1 MRIKEFFWFLAGAE
15 IFILKDCPKAQ
26 NKFLRTGLIVFL
38 IGIISGTSAGY
49 AVYGSFDGN
58 IYASIFIGAIWATI
72 IITLDSLI
80 VSTIKDTGTFW
91 QKFWVA
97 IPRII
102 LSVFIGIVI
111 ARPAEIKI
119 FEKEIKDKLVD
130 IELQKCIG
138 RTDIETETIKEQNK
152 KLEIERTKIQV
163 SYDEVSKELTCVQNL
178 LTDERNG
185 IASQRPCGSS
195 SGRFGL
201 GTRYKE
207 LNDRISSLKQQ
218 QNNLYKRLSDL
229 NAQIDK
235 NNLAIQ
241 MASNVC
247 NKDSIKANILSAP
260 LSLLQANTALNTLI
274 FEDTENT
281 KGVGTIILFVTILI
295 VLIELLPV
303 INKLFFQEPSI
314 DYENKLAEFQKDSE
328 TMNYLNL
335 IMKYPHI
342 PARKEY
348 LRNYQN
354 NKIIHEKLLEEYF
367 AISELNSE
375 VQNRM
380 DIILNKQQIQKAN
393 EQELNKQ
400 VADEIKESQIR
411 IVKELITLWEN
422 ETLNDIKNNPQNYM
436 DLPTQN
442 PINPNS
448 PTP

>member
-15 IFILKDCPKAQ
+15 LFILNECPSAQ

-38 IGIISGTSAGY
+38 IGIISGISAGY

-58 IYASIFIGAIWATI
+58 IYASIFIGMIWATI

-80 VSTIKDTGTFW
+80 VSTIKDTGTFLE
-91 QKFWVA
+91 KFLVA

-130 IELQKCIG
+130 IQLQKCIE
-138 RTDIETETIKEQNK
+138 RANTETDTIRTQNAD
-152 KLEIERTKIQV
+152 LIAERTKIQA
-163 SYDEVSKELTCVQNL
+163 SYDEVSEELTCVENL

-195 SGRFGL
+195 SGIFGL
-201 GTRYKE
+201 GKGYNE

-218 QNNLYKRLSDL
+218 KNNLDKRLSDVRS
-229 NAQIDK
+229 QIK
-235 NNLAIQ
+235 RNNDIIQSAIR
-241 MASNVC
+241 AC
-247 NKDSIKANILSAP
+247 NKDSIKATILNEP
-260 LSLLQANTALNTLI
+260 LSLLQANTALNTLV
-274 FEDTENT
+274 FEDNESTR
-281 KGVGTIILFVTILI
+281 GVGTIILFITIMI
-295 VLIELLPV
+295 ILIELLPV
-303 INKLFFQEPSI
+303 VNKLLFQEPSI
-314 DYENKLAEFQKDSE
+314 EYERKLADFQADAE
-328 TMNYLNL
+328 TMNYLDL
-335 IMKYPHI
+335 IVKYPHI

-354 NKIIHEKLLEEYF
+354 NKIIHEKLLEEYV

-375 VQNRM
+375 VQNRI
-380 DIILNKQQIQKAN
+380 DIILDKQQIQKAN
-393 EQELNKQ
+393 EQEVNKQ
-400 VADEIKESQIR
+400 VADDIKESQIR

>member
-15 IFILKDCPKAQ
+15 LFILKECPKSQ

-38 IGIISGTSAGY
+38 IGMISGTSACY

-58 IYASIFIGAIWATI
+58 IYASIFIGTIWATV

-80 VSTIKDTGTFW
+80 VSTIKDTGTFL
-91 QKFWVA
+91 QKFWIA
-97 IPRII
+97 IPRIV
-102 LSVFIGIVI
+102 LSIFIGIVI

-130 IELQKCIG
+130 IQLQKCIE
-138 RTDIETETIKEQNK
+138 RTGTETGTINTQNTG
-152 KLEIERTKIQV
+152 LVEERKSVQT

-195 SGRFGL
+195 SGRFGS

-207 LNDRISSLKQQ
+207 LNDRIGSLRNQQ
-218 QNNLYKRLSDL
+218 SNFFKRLSGL
-229 NAQIDK
+229 NQQIDK
-235 NNLAIQ
+235 NNSVIQ
-241 MASNVC
+241 NASSVC
-247 NKDSIKANILSAP
+247 NKDIIKTQINREP

-303 INKLFFQEPSI
+303 INKLLFQEPSI
-314 DYENKLAEFQKDSE
+314 EYEKKLADFQTDAE
-328 TMNYLNL
+328 TMNYLDL
-335 IMKYPHI
+335 LVKYPYM
-342 PARKEY
+342 PARKQY

-354 NKIIHEKLLEEYF
+354 NKIIHEKLLEEYIS
-367 AISELNSE
+367 ISELNSE
-375 VQNRM
+375 VQNRI
-380 DIILNKQQIQKAN
+380 DIILDKQKIQKAN
-393 EQELNKQ
+393 EQAINQQ
-400 VADEIKESQIR
+400 VK
-411 IVKELITLWEN
+411 
-422 ETLNDIKNNPQNYM
+422 
-436 DLPTQN
+436 
-442 PINPNS
+442 
-448 PTP
+448 

>member
-1 MRIKEFFWFLAGAE
+1 MRIKEFLWFLAGAE

-38 IGIISGTSAGY
+38 IGIVSGTSAGY

-97 IPRII
+97 IPRIV

-130 IELQKCIG
+130 IQLQKCIE
-138 RTDIETETIKEQNK
+138 RKDTETETVKVQTKSLEVQRDALQAELLLLKERLRCSED
-152 KLEIERTKIQV
+152 LET
-163 SYDEVSKELTCVQNL
+163 Y
-178 LTDERNG
+178 ERNG
-185 IASQRPCGSS
+185 IIKELPCGSS
-195 SGRFGL
+195 SGKYGL
-201 GTRYKE
+201 GERFKS
-207 LNDRISSLKQQ
+207 LIDRIENLRKDITGKESELQVLNQKISQNENIILQSSL
-218 QNNLYKRLSDL
+218 S
-229 NAQIDK
+229 
-235 NNLAIQ
+235 
-241 MASNVC
+241 C
-247 NKDSIKANILSAP
+247 NKDTIKANISSAP
-260 LSLLQANTALNTLI
+260 LSLLQANTALNTLV
-274 FEDTENT
+274 FDDVEST
-281 KGVGTIILFVTILI
+281 KGVGTIILFITIMI

-303 INKLFFQEPSI
+303 INKLLFQEPSI
-314 DYENKLAEFQKDSE
+314 EYEQKLVDFQADAE
-328 TMNYLNL
+328 TMNYLDL
-335 IMKYPHI
+335 IVKYPHI

-354 NKIIHEKLLEEYF
+354 NKIIHEKLLEEYV

-375 VQNRM
+375 VQNRI
-380 DIILNKQQIQKAN
+380 DIILDKQQIQKAN
-393 EQELNKQ
+393 EQEVNKQ
-400 VADEIKESQIR
+400 VADDIKESQIR

>member
-1 MRIKEFFWFLAGAE
+1 MRIKEFLWFLAGAE

-38 IGIISGTSAGY
+38 IGIVSGTSAGY

-91 QKFWVA
+91 QKFRVA
-97 IPRII
+97 TPRIV

-130 IELQKCIG
+130 IQLQKCIE
-138 RTDIETETIKEQNK
+138 RTGIETGTISTQNTD
-152 KLEIERTKIQV
+152 LVAERTKIQA

-195 SGRFGL
+195 SGKFGS

-218 QNNLYKRLSDL
+218 QSNLYKRLSDVSS
-229 NAQIDK
+229 QIDK
-235 NNLAIQ
+235 NNGTIQ
-241 MASNVC
+241 SASSAC
-247 NKDSIKANILSAP
+247 NKENIKATILNEP

-274 FEDTENT
+274 FEDDENT
-281 KGVGTIILFVTILI
+281 KGVGTIILFITIMI

-303 INKLFFQEPSI
+303 VNKLLFQEPSI
-314 DYENKLAEFQKDSE
+314 EYERKLADFQTDAE
-328 TMNYLNL
+328 TMNYLDL
-335 IMKYPHI
+335 IVKYPHI

-354 NKIIHEKLLEEYF
+354 NKIIHEKLLEEYV

-375 VQNRM
+375 VQNRI
-380 DIILNKQQIQKAN
+380 DIILDKQQIQKAN
-393 EQELNKQ
+393 EQEVNKQ
-400 VADEIKESQIR
+400 VADDIKESQIR
-411 IVKELITLWEN
+411 IVKELITLWETQ
-422 ETLNDIKNNPQNYM
+422 TLNDIKNNPQNYM